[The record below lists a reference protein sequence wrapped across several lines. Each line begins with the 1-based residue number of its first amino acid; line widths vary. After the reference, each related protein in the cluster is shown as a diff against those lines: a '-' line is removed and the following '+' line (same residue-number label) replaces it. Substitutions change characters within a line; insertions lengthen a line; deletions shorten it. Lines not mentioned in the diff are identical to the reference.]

1 MRSHDGAT
9 RMLDTGVAFR
19 EMISF
24 APPARLILLL
34 QSIRHL

>member
-1 MRSHDGAT
+1 MIAPLAW
-9 RMLDTGVAFR
+9 LDNSVAFR

-24 APPARLILLL
+24 ASLGHVILLL